1 MKGDSFQLD
10 LCGAEMFSNA
20 FTFAICADANVLC
33 HPSQDNKRGEPKTVV
48 MKTFITFFERKKQD
62 CQRCRPT
69 KKRADDNDEDY
80 MNNCRWR
87 AEVIHGSHVAGAR
100 A

>member
-10 LCGAEMFSNA
+10 LCGAEMISNA
-20 FTFAICADANVLC
+20 FTFAISADANVLC
-33 HPSQDNKRGEPKTVV
+33 HPSQDNDRGEPKTVV

-69 KKRADDNDEDY
+69 KKKTELMTM

-87 AEVIHGSHVAGAR
+87 AEVIHASHVAGAR

>member
-20 FTFAICADANVLC
+20 FSFAISSDANVLC
-33 HPSQDNKRGEPKTVV
+33 HPSQVNNRGALKIVV
-48 MKTFITFFERKKQD
+48 MKTFITFFEKKKIQE

-80 MNNCRWR
+80 MNTLET
-87 AEVIHGSHVAGAR
+87 AYKVAICPRGI
-100 A
+100 